1 MPLRLNRIVEATHD
15 PIHKE
20 EYRCLAIPSMLGVFM
35 KTHIGRRIL
44 AAMTAIT
51 RFTGIDAMRYVDEF
65 RDRVVADVIAERIK
79 RKRSCC

>member
-1 MPLRLNRIVEATHD
+1 
-15 PIHKE
+15 
-20 EYRCLAIPSMLGVFM
+20 M